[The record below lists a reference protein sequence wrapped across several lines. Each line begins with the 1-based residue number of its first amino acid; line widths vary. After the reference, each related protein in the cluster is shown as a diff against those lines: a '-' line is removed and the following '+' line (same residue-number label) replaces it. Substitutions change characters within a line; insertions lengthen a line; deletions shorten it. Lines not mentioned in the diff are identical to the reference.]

1 MIVVNIKK
9 YLLHGDIH
17 GAYSLFIKALKDQGF
32 NPEEDLCVCTGD
44 LIDRGKESY
53 LTPNLINEP
62 WFETVIGNHEEFC
75 IKGLNDSYTENI
87 HSVSNNGGAWFYEL
101 PYKDRVQ
108 IVSLFQSLPYAIQLN
123 LENKKLGIVHADLP
137 SDDWNEAVKLI
148 EQNCYVDGRDPL
160 AITTWSRATA
170 NKIQSNQFV
179 DSIKN
184 IDQLYLGHTVV
195 KSPIISGNINLID
208 TGAVFTGNV
217 TLIRV
222 K

>member
-17 GAYSLFIKALKDQGF
+17 GAYSLFIKTLKDQGF

-75 IKGLNDSYTENI
+75 IQGLNDSYTENI

-108 IVSLFQSLPYAIQLN
+108 IVTLFQSLPYAIQLN
-123 LENKKLGIVHADLP
+123 LEDKKLGIVHADLP
-137 SDDWNEAVKLI
+137 SDDWDIAVKLI
-148 EQNCYVDGRDPL
+148 EQNCHVDGRDPL
-160 AITTWSRATA
+160 AIATWSRSTA
-170 NKIQSNQFV
+170 NKIKSNQYV
-179 DSIKN
+179 KSIKN

-195 KSPIISGNINLID
+195 NSPITTGNINLID

>member
-1 MIVVNIKK
+1 MIVVSIKK

-44 LIDRGKESY
+44 LVDRGKESH

-75 IKGLNDSYTENI
+75 IQGLNDSYTENI

-123 LENKKLGIVHADLP
+123 LEDKKLGIVHADLP
-137 SDDWNEAVKLI
+137 SDDWDIAVKLI
-148 EQNCYVDGRDPL
+148 EQNCHIDGRDPL
-160 AITTWSRATA
+160 AIATWSRSTA
-170 NKIQSNQFV
+170 NKIKSNRYV
-179 DSIKN
+179 KSITN

-195 KSPIISGNINLID
+195 NSPITTGNINLID

>member
-44 LIDRGKESY
+44 LVDRGKESD
-53 LTPNLINEP
+53 LTPSLINEP

-75 IKGLNDSYTENI
+75 IQGLNDSYAENI
-87 HSVSNNGGAWFYEL
+87 HSAYNNGGALFYKL

-123 LENKKLGIVHADLP
+123 LEDKKLGIVHADLP
-137 SDDWNEAVKLI
+137 SDDWDIAVKLI
-148 EQNCYVDGRDPL
+148 EQNCHIDGRDPL
-160 AITTWSRATA
+160 AIATWSRSTA
-170 NKIQSNQFV
+170 NRIKSNQYV
-179 DSIKN
+179 KSITN

-195 KSPIISGNINLID
+195 NSPITTGNINLID